1 MQKWLNNWFKESVEF
16 YGSMFRYGIYYRQ
29 DRGRTQTMNRT
40 ENQKKQGIMK

>member
-1 MQKWLNNWFKESVEF
+1 MKKWLNNWFKESVEF
-16 YGSMFRYGIYYRQ
+16 QGAMFRYGIYYRQ